1 MGLFFSSKKTTG
13 TPLSSKPGM
22 SSGLNKNGVVTSR
35 EFKHKVAPAL
45 TKAFGRKRGAGIE
58 NALVGDMDHSG
69 GIGRGMTA
77 REATETLR
85 NLERNK
91 RDDISGG
98 DIEKLKGIINSQL

>member
-1 MGLFFSSKKTTG
+1 MGLFSPSR
-13 TPLSSKPGM
+13 KP
-22 SSGLNKNGVVTSR
+22 STAAPLNKNGVVTSR
-35 EFKHKVAPAL
+35 EFKHKVVPAL

-85 NLERNK
+85 ILGRNK
-91 RDDISGG
+91 RDDISGR
-98 DIEKLKGIINSQL
+98 DIERLKGIINSQL